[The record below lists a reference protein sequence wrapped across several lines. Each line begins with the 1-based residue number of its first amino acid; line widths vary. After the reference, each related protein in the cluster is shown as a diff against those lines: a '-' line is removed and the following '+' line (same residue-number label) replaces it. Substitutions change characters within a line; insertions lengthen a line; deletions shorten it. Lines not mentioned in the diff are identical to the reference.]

1 MIDDYNL
8 RMVPILAPC
17 GFPSSLA
24 LPNVDSAFFVPA
36 IQALQRELGLKDDGQ
51 CGPRTIRAIAAREYS
66 RCMADYPEAGWV
78 IIGPRVVMTGVKT
91 RTYLDPGFGWL
102 GKTKSS
108 PRTKA
113 LRLGVIHYDV
123 TNSAT
128 QTHRV
133 LLKRGLSTHFMI
145 DSDGVIYQCHDPLTE
160 VCIHAGSKINKLA
173 LGLDLNSPA
182 LRKYE
187 RLQKGQA
194 PRDELTTSV
203 HGRELELLDYWPE
216 QITALKALMAAL
228 KEGAHL
234 PLDCPR
240 DDEGA
245 PILGVYGARQKHHGW
260 IGHYHITASKIDPA
274 PLDWDVVC
282 SRS

>member
-1 MIDDYNL
+1 MQDYNL

-66 RCMADYPEAGWV
+66 RCMADDCEAGWV

-91 RTYLDPGFGWL
+91 RTYLDSEYSWL
-102 GKTKSS
+102 GETKSS

-123 TNSAT
+123 TNSSA

-133 LLKRGLSTHFMI
+133 LLKRALSTHFMV
-145 DSDGVIYQCHDPLTE
+145 DEDGTLYQCHDPITS
-160 VCIHAGSKINKLA
+160 VCIHAGSRTNKVA
-173 LGLDLNSPA
+173 LGVDLNSPA
-182 LRKYE
+182 LRAFE
-187 RLQKGQA
+187 RSSR
-194 PRDELTTSV
+194 PRP
-203 HGRELELLDYWPE
+203 ELEVEVQGRKMRMLAYWPE
-216 QITALKALMAAL
+216 QIEALEALMAAME
-228 KEGAHL
+228 EGAGL
-234 PLDCPR
+234 PRVCPR
-240 DDEGA
+240 DKNGM
-245 PILGVYGARQKHHGW
+245 PITEVFPGWLQHKGW
-260 IGHYHITASKIDPA
+260 IGHYHITRKKIDPA

-282 SRS
+282 PKES